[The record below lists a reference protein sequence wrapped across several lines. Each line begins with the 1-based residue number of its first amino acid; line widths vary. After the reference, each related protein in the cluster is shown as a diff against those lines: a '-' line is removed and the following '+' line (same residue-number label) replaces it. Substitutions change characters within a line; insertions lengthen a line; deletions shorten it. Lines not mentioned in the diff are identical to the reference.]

1 MNLLDE
7 NIPRRQ
13 RLILASWRIRFRE
26 IGEDVGR
33 SGMKDGE
40 IIPLLHSLGPVTFFT
55 LDSDFYKRHLRHAA
69 YCLVYLD
76 IEGNEVADTVRRF
89 LHHPSFDT
97 LAKRAGT
104 VVRITH
110 TRMRVWQLHSEREQE
125 FTWPAS

>member
-13 RLILASWRIRFRE
+13 RLNLASWRIRFRE
-26 IGEDVGR
+26 IGEDVGH
-33 SGMKDGE
+33 SGIKDGE
-40 IIPLLHSLGPVTFFT
+40 IIPLLHSLTPVTFFT
-55 LDSDFYKRHLRHAA
+55 LDDDFYKRHLCHAG

-89 LHHPSFDT
+89 LHHSSFDT
-97 LAKRAGT
+97 LAKRMGR
-104 VVRITH
+104 VVRITN
-110 TRMRVWQLHSEREQE
+110 TRVRVWQLHSEREQE